1 MGFETSYGGMQ
12 MIRLYREKKLMLAL
26 IWIGIYV
33 VGMSLADGL
42 SESLGM
48 AKAVTAPFGVLL
60 SVGLLAW
67 LYKQGLTKECGLC
80 SVRAGQ
86 YLWFVPLIVI
96 CSSNLWLGVDMRL
109 PVLET
114 VLYLLSM
121 LSVGFLE
128 EIIFRSFLFRAM
140 YEQGTR
146 YAILISG
153 VAFGLGHIVNLLNG
167 ALLLPTLM
175 QICYATA
182 IGILFTVIY
191 LKSGSLL
198 PCIIAH
204 CATNMLSAFA
214 VERANGVE
222 IIMGLVITVLA
233 LLYTSWIWKKVN

>member
-1 MGFETSYGGMQ
+1 
-12 MIRLYREKKLMLAL
+12 MIRLYRGKKLMLAL

-80 SVRAGQ
+80 RVRAGQ

-109 PVLET
+109 PALET

-153 VAFGLGHIVNLLNG
+153 VTFGLGHIVNLFNG
-167 ALLLPTLM
+167 AQLLPTLM